1 VRVLPLLTAAI
12 HTIMQT
18 REVRL
23 RNRLGLHARAC
34 AKIVKLASRFR
45 CRVSLVFDGRRANA
59 RNILAVMMLAAS
71 MGTTIRLETAGP
83 DEAAAMTAMME
94 LINDRFGEEG

>member
-1 VRVLPLLTAAI
+1 
-12 HTIMQT
+12 MQT
-18 REVRL
+18 QEIRI
-23 RNRLGLHARAC
+23 RNRLGLHARAS

-59 RNILAVMMLAAS
+59 RNIHAVMMLAAS

-83 DEAAAMTAMME
+83 DEAAAMTAMVQ

>member
-1 VRVLPLLTAAI
+1 
-12 HTIMQT
+12 MQT
-18 REVRL
+18 QEIKI

-34 AKIVKLASRFR
+34 SKIVKLSSRFR

-83 DEAAAMTAMME
+83 DEAAAMNAMVR
-94 LINDRFGEEG
+94 LINDRFGEEA